1 MARRESPDRRVNEE
15 KRAQIKRLPS
25 PLLLLA
31 LLLLSSLLSL
41 RKLLRLLLRRR
52 RRLLRLLLKRLA
64 IHLVRRAL
72 QVAKET
78 KETLERMVPTAR
90 RETPVL
96 VAALVRR
103 DTRDT
108 LDRAD
113 QREPR
118 EAQARRDLQIHFCK
132 LSPAR
137 LVAYRLDI

>member
-1 MARRESPDRRVNEE
+1 MARLESLDRRVKED
-15 KRAQIKRLPS
+15 KKAPIKRLS
-25 PLLLLA
+25 LLRLRA

-52 RRLLRLLLKRLA
+52 RRLPRLLLKRLA

-72 QVAKET
+72 QVAKGT
-78 KETLERMVPTAR
+78 KETLERTAR

-108 LDRAD
+108 LDRAEPL
-113 QREPR
+113 EPR
-118 EAQARRDLQIHFCK
+118 EAQARKDLQIHFCK